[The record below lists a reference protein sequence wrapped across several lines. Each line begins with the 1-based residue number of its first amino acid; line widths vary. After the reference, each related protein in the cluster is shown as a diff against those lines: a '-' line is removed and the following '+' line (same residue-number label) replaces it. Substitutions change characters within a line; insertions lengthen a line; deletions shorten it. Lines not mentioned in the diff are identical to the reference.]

1 MRTGTRTAPE
11 CVFCDIVA
19 GRLHAEILFEDERTV
34 AFLDN
39 TAVMEGHTLVIP
51 RRHAADIWAVS
62 EEDAA
67 AVMRTV
73 HRMARVLRDVL
84 EPDGMTLFQANRPA
98 GWQDVFHLHVH
109 LVPRRD
115 SDHLHRPWH
124 VDRAD
129 PASLARTRR
138 RILRPVSVPSERSA
152 PDLGQGLSG
161 GPCRTG
167 PQSSGGL
174 NA

>member
-1 MRTGTRTAPE
+1 MRPETPPTPE

-19 GRLHAEILFEDERTV
+19 GRLHSEILFEDERTV

-51 RRHAADIWAVS
+51 RRHAADIWTVS
-62 EEDAA
+62 EDDAA

-73 HRMARVLRDVL
+73 HRMAGVLRDVL
-84 EPDGMTLFQANRPA
+84 EPDGLTLFQANRPA

-115 SDHLHRPWH
+115 GDPLHRPWQA
-124 VDRAD
+124 DLAD
-129 PASLARTRR
+129 PAALARTRR
-138 RILRPVSVPSERSA
+138 RILATPRPPHPPRPPHRTN
-152 PDLGQGLSG
+152 PD
-161 GPCRTG
+161 PED
-167 PQSSGGL
+167 PY
-174 NA
+174 AHA

>member
-1 MRTGTRTAPE
+1 MPSETAAAPE

-19 GRLHAEILFEDERTV
+19 GRLHSEILFEDERTV

-51 RRHAADIWAVS
+51 KHHAADIWAVS
-62 EEDAA
+62 EDDAA

-73 HRMARVLRDVL
+73 HRMAGVLHGVL

-115 SDHLHRPWH
+115 ADHLHRPWY

-129 PASLARTRR
+129 PAALARTRR
-138 RILRPVSVPSERSA
+138 RILGTAGAESAPSEVT
-152 PDLGQGLSG
+152 PDLG
-161 GPCRTG
+161 
-167 PQSSGGL
+167 
-174 NA
+174 

>member
-1 MRTGTRTAPE
+1 MTAE

-51 RRHAADIWAVS
+51 RAHAADIW
-62 EEDAA
+62 EIPEDDAA

-73 HRMARVLRDVL
+73 HRMAAVLDGVL
-84 EPDGMTLFQANRPA
+84 KPDGLTLFQANRPA

-109 LVPRRD
+109 LVPREDADR
-115 SDHLHRPWH
+115 LNRPWY

-129 PASLARTRR
+129 PEALARTRR
-138 RILRPVSVPSERSA
+138 RILGEGSA
-152 PDLGQGLSG
+152 DAL
-161 GPCRTG
+161 R
-167 PQSSGGL
+167 
-174 NA
+174 